1 MSSISCEVGRLLGV
15 LLQIFWFCMLAYA
28 IASWIPSIRGQW
40 TYYLARIVEPV
51 LNPVRRII
59 PPIGGLDI
67 AFLAVIV
74 LVSYLTSAVPRAA
87 CSIGYY

>member
-1 MSSISCEVGRLLGV
+1 
-15 LLQIFWFCMLAYA
+15 
-28 IASWIPSIRGQW
+28 
-40 TYYLARIVEPV
+40 VEPV